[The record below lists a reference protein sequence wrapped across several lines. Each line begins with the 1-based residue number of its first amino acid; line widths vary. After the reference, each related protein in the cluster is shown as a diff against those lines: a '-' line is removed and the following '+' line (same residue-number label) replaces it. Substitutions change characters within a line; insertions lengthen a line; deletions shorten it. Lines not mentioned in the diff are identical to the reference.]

1 MAFENDKIKPQ
12 GQFAALRHLFV
23 ARPRLMFSVVAGV
36 MMFFALSADFSLL
49 MRFLLAWNT
58 CSWLYLISLSILM
71 FRAPGKHIRAVAKVQ
86 DENAKQVLA
95 FVCLAAVASLVA
107 IVLGLAMDNQ
117 LKAWFKYAPLLL
129 AFMTVAGSWLLV
141 PTSFAIHYA
150 HLYYQHQGKIPLLL
164 FAEQP
169 AEPTYPDFLY
179 FSFTI
184 AVASQT
190 ADVGVGSGAMR
201 RLVLL
206 QSILSFIFN
215 MMILG
220 LSVNIGA
227 SLLV

>member
-1 MAFENDKIKPQ
+1 MACENDKLKPQ
-12 GQFAALRHLFV
+12 GQFAAIRHLFV

-36 MMFFALSADFSLL
+36 VMFFALSADFSML

-150 HLYYQHQGKIPLLL
+150 HLYYQHQGKTPLLL

-206 QSILSFIFN
+206 QSILSFVFN
-215 MMILG
+215 MVILG